1 MSDVSQANGRRLLQI
16 TLGLVACIP
25 FASGMMSI
33 LKGPTALPG
42 DQGNVSPNLDS
53 EFRFT
58 NVFWIVVA
66 PIVWLSLPSIER
78 KNPALRLV
86 LATAFLGGFA
96 RLISWRK
103 IGRPHPIFIAAT
115 GLELIG
121 MPALAL
127 WQRYVAAA
135 SQEAFVTGSTSD
147 S

>member
-1 MSDVSQANGRRLLQI
+1 MSHVSQANGRRLLQI

-25 FASGMMSI
+25 FASGMISI

-42 DQGNVSPNLDS
+42 DVGNVSPNLDS

-121 MPALAL
+121 MPALAF

-135 SQEAFVTGSTSD
+135 SQEAFVTGSTSE

>member
-1 MSDVSQANGRRLLQI
+1 MSNVGHANGRRLLQI
-16 TLGLVACIP
+16 ALGLVAVIP
-25 FASGMMSI
+25 FASGMVSI

-42 DQGNVSPNLDS
+42 DVGQVSANLDS
-53 EFRFT
+53 EYRFT
-58 NVFWIVVA
+58 NVFWIAVA
-66 PIVWLSLPSIER
+66 PIVWFSLPSIER

-135 SQEAFVTGSTSD
+135 SQDA
-147 S
+147 